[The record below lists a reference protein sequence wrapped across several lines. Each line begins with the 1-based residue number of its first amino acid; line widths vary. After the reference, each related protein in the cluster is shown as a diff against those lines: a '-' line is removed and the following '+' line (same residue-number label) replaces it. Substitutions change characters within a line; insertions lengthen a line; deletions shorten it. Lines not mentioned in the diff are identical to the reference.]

1 MSARNADNG
10 SGLMVPGHVDV
21 TPLVMLSPNATNL
34 VTDSRGTR
42 VTVTAKLHEALR
54 CSLSRT
60 VQVTLVDP
68 TGNADPVGGRHV
80 VVTGA
85 APPLTTGEGYV
96 TVTGFASRACTTG
109 GVGQLI
115 VGSGVDGFVG
125 LLQAAETTM
134 STHANSEAGRPAPLR
149 RQIR

>member
-1 MSARNADNG
+1 
-10 SGLMVPGHVDV
+10 
-21 TPLVMLSPNATNL
+21 MLSPNATNL
-34 VTDSRGTR
+34 VTVSRGTR

-68 TGNADPVGGRHV
+68 TGNAEPVGGRHV

-85 APPLTTGEGYV
+85 APPLTMGDAYV
-96 TVTGFASRACTTG
+96 TLTGVASRVCTTG

-115 VGSGVDGFVG
+115 VGSGVVGLVG
-125 LLQAAETTM
+125 LLQAAQATM
-134 STHANSEAGRPAPLR
+134 STCASSEPGPPAPS